1 MAQKN
6 RYRIHFMNVIR
17 LITII
22 SFISSTTLTAQ
33 KTTAQHGHRVASL
46 VIFGGIMVDGV
57 GTPAEGPVDIV
68 IRNDRI
74 ERIARSSE
82 KAKYMQSADAVIDA
96 RGKYVLPGF
105 INMHNHIHAAPAG
118 VPQSLQYQ
126 FNLWLGAGITTNRLL
141 GGRAKE
147 VRKLIRQSESGEI
160 AAPRIIYYAWFPG
173 GKTEDEIRSAVRR
186 IKASGATGMKCW
198 GIDRDTF
205 RIAAD
210 EARKLGLQ
218 IAHHVGVEDA
228 NALDDADMGTTT
240 IEHWYG
246 IPDAALD
253 GVQSFPADFNHADEL
268 DRFRYAGRLWREVDQ
283 EKLRTVLRRLVEKGV
298 AWDPTFAIYEASRD
312 LQRALTNP
320 AFADYL
326 HPALKRFFTPSPEH
340 HGSFFA
346 GWSNTDEVYWKE
358 NYAIW
363 MRAVR
368 DFERLGGVVTTGED
382 AGYIYQIYGF
392 AYLRELQLHEEAGFH
407 PLEVI
412 RHATYNGA
420 RALGMEHEI
429 GRIKAGFSA
438 DLIVVDGNPLANLQ
452 ILLPQGLNPVLDQ
465 QRDGHGGIE
474 WTIKQGF
481 TYHAPTLFKQAR
493 EIVRE
498 TRKNLAE
505 Q

>member
-1 MAQKN
+1 MKRTILFSLISLCISLLPSTGTARQETTA
-6 RYRIHFMNVIR
+6 RHGERVDMLVIR
-17 LITII
+17 
-22 SFISSTTLTAQ
+22 
-33 KTTAQHGHRVASL
+33 
-46 VIFGGIMVDGV
+46 GGIMVDGV
-57 GTPAEGPVDIV
+57 GTPAEGPVDII
-68 IRNDRI
+68 IRRDRI

-82 KAKYMQSADAVIDA
+82 NADYLKKADAVIDA
-96 RGKYVLPGF
+96 GGKYILPGF
-105 INMHNHIHAAPAG
+105 INMHNHIHTRPAG
-118 VPQSLQYQ
+118 ISQSLQYQ

-141 GGRAKE
+141 GGDAE
-147 VRKLIRQSESGEI
+147 TVRRLIRRSESGEI

-173 GKTEDEIRSAVRR
+173 GKDEAEIRAAVRR
-186 IKASGATGMKCW
+186 IKTSGATGMKCW

-228 NALDDADMGTTT
+228 NALDDAEMSTTT

-253 GVQSFPADFNHADEL
+253 GVQAFPPHFNHADEL
-268 DRFRYAGRLWREVDQ
+268 HRFRYAGRLWRQADQ
-283 EKLRTVLRRLVEKGV
+283 EKLQQVLHKLVQAGV
-298 AWDPTFAIYEASRD
+298 AWNPTFAIYEASRD

-326 HPALKRFFTPSPEH
+326 HPALEKFFTPSPKY
-340 HGSFFA
+340 HGSFFS
-346 GWSNTDEVYWKE
+346 GWTNTDEVFWKE
-358 NYAIW
+358 NYRIW

-368 DFERLGGVVTTGED
+368 DFARMGGLVTTGED

-412 RHATYNGA
+412 KHATYNGA
-420 RALGMEHEI
+420 RVLGMEKEI
-429 GRIKAGFSA
+429 GRIKAGYSA

-465 QRDGHGGIE
+465 QRGGHGGIV
-474 WTIKQGF
+474 WTVKQGF
-481 TYHAPTLFKQAR
+481 TYHAPTLFEQAR
-493 EIVRE
+493 EIVRQARAKQE
-498 TRKNLAE
+498 V